1 MDCLLKGCSSPD
13 SHVNSVMLL
22 RYSIVV
28 MPRPSYYRCSSP
40 KLNLYF
46 STRLM
51 SKQPSWILLAVWLNT
66 AYFPSSTRSVSFI
79 NVKRLCSVIISILFW
94 SKGFV
99 FILLPLSFNNQ
110 NFIFNSILFKYIFF
124 TTRVGMSQFFLIF
137 FTTLKSWNCFPRDI
151 LFWIPYSGLQSTQN
165 YCYIMWWRGRFHC
178 VLCYI

>member
-1 MDCLLKGCSSPD
+1 MYVSWGPHEHIACIYLRGIHSFPSIVLATYNSQLHKIVMDCLLEGCSSPD

-79 NVKRLCSVIISILFW
+79 NVKRLCSVIINILFW

-124 TTRVGMSQFFLIF
+124 TTRVGMSQFF
-137 FTTLKSWNCFPRDI
+137 
-151 LFWIPYSGLQSTQN
+151 
-165 YCYIMWWRGRFHC
+165 
-178 VLCYI
+178 